1 MASTTTSRLDR
12 LVSLLDTGSTS
23 AIRSS
28 AAKQLGQI
36 AERAASSQ
44 QSTENSD
51 DIKVVKE
58 GGGAGASASDD
69 ASPPTTAW
77 TEGVLLLAKIVPL
90 LRSRVWETRLAAANA
105 VGAVCDAL
113 PLWLPSPSSSSSAEP
128 PTPSPSPLASFN
140 LPRLL
145 SSGTKLLSSAGK
157 EFEST
162 TLLLGGKGNANAAER
177 LAHAKRS
184 MQSLGLSV
192 GGIGDLDLGM
202 DVEAELRVGE
212 ESGEGVKKNGA
223 AVAKEGQLQQQQQQQ
238 QQGSAVDMMPDF
250 SSTSA
255 LSARERNA
263 LKRKLKAGGGNA
275 STPTDELSNGPPRKR
290 QMLASDAPSASASP
304 TPTATSGENANGN
317 GNGNSSVRPASADAF
332 ALLNEDPTSWPF
344 EPICALLAADLF
356 NPSWEIRH
364 GAALGLRELMRAQ
377 GSGCGLYVDGVGD
390 HHAAFLED
398 VGVRLLSVC
407 ALDRLNDFVLDQ
419 VMAPV
424 RETCA
429 QALASLLLLSS
440 SSSAAAAEENNGA
453 RSGDE
458 NRSKTRNGGAGMPLT
473 SVQAV
478 HRALVQMIRQDVDLE
493 TAARQG
499 SKKDIGISDPTGTTF
514 RRKRGDPGYAWEVR
528 HAGFLGLKY
537 EVSARMD
544 VLFDEA
550 EEQDTGGSGRVKK
563 EGEGE
568 DREVSERSGRRRPNA
583 YFFEV
588 IELAVLGLRD
598 EDDDIRSAAA
608 STLLALAPV
617 LGSSSLSSSKEQI
630 PIPVETTT
638 RVLDTLWDS
647 LAEAEGDDLGSS
659 MASIMDLLAK
669 LMEYENV
676 QGLMMGR
683 HPMKAEPGAAP
694 AEESSLSSSLLAERI
709 RTLHPYFRH
718 TITSVRLS
726 VLRAM
731 AVFLRMGTSS
741 SSTAAMAAGWIDA
754 ALLRLLFQNLIVE
767 ERNAVRE
774 ASVQAWKAAV
784 GVLQRSLSHLPSGT
798 AAAAATTTSRGLVDM
813 LAPYVPHFF
822 QLIMTPLGSPV
833 DSRLLYRPSRAGGK
847 GSSSKNGNGPE
858 GPTYD
863 LDKGIL
869 SQDLA
874 LVGVDTV
881 MHGRLGAAAAL
892 GQIMK
897 EWPDQQHEVFAGQLL
912 QYLDSSSALHKC
924 LASCIIQEWAQDQ
937 PSSRQ
942 ETSPLA
948 SELSARLI
956 AILEAPA
963 PPTYAEMEVALSR
976 LQRESQS
983 LYSAFHTEARVA
995 RDKIPTLPTH
1005 VDALGQRTDAFTLD
1019 TARYVVGPGYEA
1031 LLKLVGS
1038 KSKKAN
1044 AEALETRRRR
1054 VIASLG
1060 FYQSRKER
1068 SDVQVFAGVASALV
1082 ALRVM
1087 PAKLNP
1093 VVRSMMNS
1101 VKFEENADLQ
1111 AASARS
1117 VARFI
1122 KLCGESPG
1130 RTGDPSEKIVK
1141 NLCAFVCQ
1149 DTTRTAVFSGVA
1161 HIREGIMSL
1170 DAEIAAS
1177 NAPKSGRSVAGAASA
1192 EVEESE
1198 EVRQGRLIRRGAERA
1213 LSELAML
1220 FGAELFERVPAFRAA
1235 IYGPLSVASASNG
1248 DKGTGPSSPASDL
1261 DGAIAADQGVGQGI
1275 IDACTI
1281 LEVIIPHVDPALHP
1295 ALVSILGQ
1303 LMVALQSQSAAI
1315 RSASARCYG
1324 ASADVMTE
1332 AGMLELVLKVVPLL
1346 GDATNVFHRSGAMEL
1361 ILDIVRRLETKLLPY
1376 VIFFV
1381 VPVLGRMTDP
1391 DDKVRLAATNA
1402 FASLVKMVPLEAG
1415 LPDPAGF
1422 PADMLARRQDERKFL
1437 DQLLNGKVEEYRLPV
1452 KVNASLRKY
1461 QREGISW
1468 MAFLSKFKLHGI
1480 LCDDM
1485 GLGKTLQSIT
1495 ILSCDHFERAQAYK
1509 INKTPEFRHLP
1520 SLVVCPSTLTGHW
1533 FHEIQQ
1539 YSNNLRPVQYI
1550 GNPNERA
1557 RIQGHFKS
1565 HDVVITSYDI
1575 VRNDVSILSA
1585 QNWNYCILDEG
1596 HIIKGSKTKTTKAV
1610 KSLQANHRLI
1620 LSGTPI
1626 QNSVL
1631 ELWSLFDFLM
1641 PGFLG
1646 TERSFQERYGKP
1658 ILASREGKV
1667 TAKEQEA
1674 ATLALEALH
1683 KQVLPFLLR
1692 RMKDDVLDDL
1702 PPKIIQDIECDLG
1715 EIQQALYDDFT
1726 SSQDRAQLE
1735 DALEEDK
1742 TAAAETSSAEP
1753 TPAAGSGPVLKQHAF
1768 QSLQYLRKLV
1778 NHPILVLDKTNPR
1791 HAKFFKRVEGKGG
1804 AGLRDIAHAPK
1815 LQVLKQLLN
1824 DCGIGLGSA
1833 AGAGVGAGPGSAK
1846 SGGTEG
1852 DLLSDAAAV
1861 SQHRVLIFCQLR
1873 QMLDVIEKDL
1883 FGTHMPSV
1891 TYMRLDGTVSA
1902 DKRHGIVRTFNSD
1915 PSIDVLLLTT
1925 SVGGLGL
1932 TLTGADTV
1940 IFVEHD
1946 WNPMKDLQA
1955 MDRAHRLGQ
1964 KKVVNVYRLI
1974 TRNTLEQKIMG
1985 LQRFKLNVANSVI
1998 TQDNATL
2005 SSMDTDGILDL
2016 FGPSSSSSAAGT
2028 GSAAAAAGGAGKK
2041 LTQKQL
2047 LDQLQN
2053 MPDTEEDE
2061 YREMTSWKPT

>member
-1 MASTTTSRLDR
+1 MSATSSTSRLDR
-12 LVSLLDTGSTS
+12 LVNLLDTGSTS
-23 AIRSS
+23 AIRAS

-36 AERAASSQ
+36 AERSATASSAA
-44 QSTENSD
+44 EC
-51 DIKVVKE
+51 KKE
-58 GGGAGASASDD
+58 EEERGSHDHATPGTT
-69 ASPPTTAW
+69 TTAW

-90 LRSRVWETRLAAANA
+90 LRSRLWDTRLAAASA

-113 PLWLPSPSSSSSAEP
+113 PLWLPTTTSASASAAP
-128 PTPSPSPLASFN
+128 DPSPLASFD

-145 SSGTKLLSSAGK
+145 SSGTRLLSSAGK
-157 EFEST
+157 EFESAS
-162 TLLLGGKGNANAAER
+162 LLLGAKGNANGAER

-202 DVEAELRVGE
+202 DVEAELRVGDE
-212 ESGEGVKKNGA
+212 LGGDAANNGA
-223 AVAKEGQLQQQQQQQ
+223 GSHHSSAAKLQQQ
-238 QQGSAVDMMPDF
+238 GGGGDAGTSSTSVVDMMPDF

-263 LKRKLKAGGGNA
+263 LKRKMKAGGVTA
-275 STPTDELSNGPPRKR
+275 KDDLSTGGPPRKR
-290 QMLASDAPSASASP
+290 QMLTPASASP
-304 TPTATSGENANGN
+304 TPTPGGIESNNSG
-317 GNGNSSVRPASADAF
+317 SSNNNVRPASADAF
-332 ALLNEDPTSWPF
+332 ALLNDDPNSWPF

-377 GSGCGLYVDGVGD
+377 GSGAGLYLDGVGN

-429 QALASLLLLSS
+429 QALASLLLSSCQEDEGKSIDGALS
-440 SSSAAAAEENNGA
+440 
-453 RSGDE
+453 RSGGGSE
-458 NRSKTRNGGAGMPLT
+458 ESRQKARKGGAGMPLV

-478 HRALVQMIRQDVDLE
+478 HRALVQMIRQDVHSE
-493 TAARQG
+493 ASARKRMAHG
-499 SKKDIGISDPTGTTF
+499 NGTTF
-514 RRKRGDPGYAWEVR
+514 ERKRGDAGYAWEVR

-537 EVSARMD
+537 EVSARID
-544 VLFDEA
+544 VLFDE
-550 EEQDTGGSGRVKK
+550 EEMAVRTEMVKK
-563 EGEGE
+563 EGTDTE
-568 DREVSERSGRRRPNA
+568 REIVKRKRPNT

-588 IELAVLGLRD
+588 IDLAVLGLRD

-617 LGSSSLSSSKEQI
+617 LGFSSSTEI
-630 PIPVETTT
+630 PIPIETTT

-676 QGLMMGR
+676 QGLMMGDSYSTKNR
-683 HPMKAEPGAAP
+683 TAA
-694 AEESSLSSSLLAERI
+694 ADGISSALLAQRI

-731 AVFLRMGTSS
+731 AVFLRLATSP
-741 SSTAAMAAGWIDA
+741 STSASQAKTTHSGWIDA

-767 ERNAVRE
+767 ERVAVRE

-784 GVLQRSLSHLPSGT
+784 GVLQGSVSVTSS
-798 AAAAATTTSRGLVDM
+798 SRGLIHL

-833 DSRLLYRPSRAGGK
+833 DSRLLYRPPRAGAKVG
-847 GSSSKNGNGPE
+847 SKNENGE
-858 GPTYD
+858 DTVRYD
-863 LDKGIL
+863 VDKGIL

-897 EWPDQQHEVFAGQLL
+897 EWPAQEHEAFAVQLL

-937 PSSRQ
+937 PSSG
-942 ETSPLA
+942 EDTSPLA
-948 SELSARLI
+948 LNLSARLI
-956 AILEAPA
+956 AILEAPVPA
-963 PPTYAEMEVALSR
+963 TYAEMEVALIR

-995 RDKIPTLPTH
+995 RDKIPTLPTL

-1038 KSKKAN
+1038 KSKKTN
-1044 AEALETRRRR
+1044 AEGLEVRRRR
-1054 VIASLG
+1054 VISSLG
-1060 FYQSRKER
+1060 FYQSQKER
-1068 SDVQVFAGVASALV
+1068 SDVQVCAGVASALV
-1082 ALRVM
+1082 ALKVM

-1122 KLCGESPG
+1122 KLCGEAKG
-1130 RTGDPSEKIVK
+1130 RTADPSDKIVK

-1161 HIREGIMSL
+1161 HVREGIMSL
-1170 DAEIAAS
+1170 DAEIAAA
-1177 NAPKSGRSVAGAASA
+1177 NAPRSGRSIAGAPADA
-1192 EVEESE
+1192 DESE
-1198 EVRQGRLIRRGAERA
+1198 EVRQGRLIGRGAERA
-1213 LSELAML
+1213 LSELATL
-1220 FGAELFERVPAFRAA
+1220 FGAELFERVPAFRGA
-1235 IYGPLSVASASNG
+1235 IYDSLSAASASSAPANG
-1248 DKGTGPSSPASDL
+1248 VQNGSKSTASPASAL
-1261 DGAIAADQGVGQGI
+1261 DAAIMADQGVGQGI

-1281 LEVIIPHVDPALHP
+1281 LEVIIPHVATALHP
-1295 ALVSILGQ
+1295 TLVSILIQ
-1303 LMVALQSQSAAI
+1303 LTIALQSQFAAVRSAA
-1315 RSASARCYG
+1315 ARCYG
-1324 ASADVMTE
+1324 TSADVLTE
-1332 AGMLELVLKVVPLL
+1332 AGMLELVIKVVPLL
-1346 GDATNVFHRSGAMEL
+1346 GDATNVFHRQGAMEL
-1361 ILDIVRRLETKLLPY
+1361 ILDTVRRLETKLLPY
-1376 VIFFV
+1376 VIFFI

-1391 DDKVRLAATNA
+1391 DDKIRLAATNA

-1415 LPDPAGF
+1415 LPDPVGF

-1437 DQLLNGKVEEYRLPV
+1437 DQLLNGKVEEYKLPV

-1495 ILSCDHFERAQAYK
+1495 ILSCDHFERAQAYQ
-1509 INKTPEFRHLP
+1509 INKSPEFKHLP

-1539 YSNNLRPVQYI
+1539 YSNNLRPIQYI
-1550 GNPNERA
+1550 GLPNDRA
-1557 RIQGHFKS
+1557 RVQSHFKS
-1565 HDVVITSYDI
+1565 HDVVITSYEV
-1575 VRNDVSILSA
+1575 VRNDVAILSA

-1596 HIIKGSKTKTTKAV
+1596 HIIKGAKTKTSKAV
-1610 KSLQANHRLI
+1610 KSLRANHRLI

-1658 ILASREGKV
+1658 ILASREGKAS
-1667 TAKEQEA
+1667 AKEQEA

-1692 RMKDDVLDDL
+1692 RMKEDVLDDL

-1726 SSQDRAQLE
+1726 SSQDRAELENALE
-1735 DALEEDK
+1735 DDK
-1742 TAAAETSSAEP
+1742 TAGKDTTVPAEGP
-1753 TPAAGSGPVLKQHAF
+1753 TPAAGKGTVLKQHAF

-1778 NHPILVLDKTNPR
+1778 NHPILVLDKTSPR
-1791 HAKFFKRVEGKGG
+1791 HAKFFKRAG
-1804 AGLRDIAHAPK
+1804 ADAGNGLRDIAHAPK

-1833 AGAGVGAGPGSAK
+1833 GGGSGSAPGSGK
-1846 SGGTEG
+1846 TEG
-1852 DLLSDAAAV
+1852 DLLSDSTAV

-1873 QMLDVIEKDL
+1873 QMLDIIEKDL

-1891 TYMRLDGTVSA
+1891 TYMRLDGNVSA

-2016 FGPSSSSSAAGT
+2016 FGPSSSSTS
-2028 GSAAAAAGGAGKK
+2028 SAGGPAGASDDGKK

-2047 LDQLQN
+2047 LEQLQN